1 MKPKRHLKAAA
12 PVTAFWDTS
21 AIVPLCFFQPQSTQA
36 NQSLRMYRRQI
47 TWWAT
52 GVEAVSALNR
62 LQREEV
68 LTREQKQHALIR
80 LNVLRAAWNEI
91 QPSTE
96 LRDGAERLLGLHKL
110 RAADA
115 LQLSAALTWCR
126 NRTHA
131 RPFVVSDD
139 NLADAA
145 EAEGFM
151 VVRVL

>member
-1 MKPKRHLKAAA
+1 MKPKRHPKPA
-12 PVTAFWDTS
+12 PLVAAFWDTS
-21 AIVPLCFFQPQSTQA
+21 AIVPLCLFQPQSA
-36 NQSLRMYRRQI
+36 RSNQSLRMYRRQI
-47 TWWAT
+47 TWWAA

-62 LQREEV
+62 LYREEI
-68 LTREQKQHALIR
+68 LTKEEKQQAVSR

-96 LRDGAERLLGLHKL
+96 LRDGAERLLGIHKL

-126 NRTHA
+126 NRPRG

-151 VVRVL
+151 VVRVQ